1 MQHKFCD
8 MLQGVV
14 DMHDAGWAHLDLKP
28 DNVCMEL
35 RPGTPGSHSYV
46 IDYGSALRIGTGVP
60 TELNV
65 AVVLL
70 SLLSQL
76 NLEEEG

>member
-1 MQHKFCD
+1 MQHKFCG

-14 DMHDAGWAHLDLKP
+14 DMHAAGWAHLDLKP

-46 IDYGSALRIGTGVP
+46 IDYGSALQLGTGV
-60 TELNV
+60 LIKLSV

-70 SLLSQL
+70 SLLS
-76 NLEEEG
+76 